1 MPDKVPIGTHPGS
14 VSGLLNQDLIVAPAA
29 TAQYT
34 VERVWLRR
42 TDDTTDA
49 LVASIRNATAGGGD
63 GLACTIADAAE
74 SGVSSAAAITVDIGE
89 SLYLRVTSA
98 NALSQNLSGWFET
111 EVTTGVVTA
120 LTTLAR
126 VKRFWSIG
134 VTTNDVLL
142 NELIAAVSG
151 EIQAWLGRRI
161 LQTTATAEKPAAP
174 LGDHILQLDNRPVIS
189 ITSVSEAGT
198 ALVDGTDFEC
208 VEMDKKCGQVI
219 RLSGGYPYPWNS
231 ALRRI
236 SVTYEHGYATVPEE
250 IAQAATELVLFDY
263 LQSTPGGPRH
273 ALRASVH
280 DPGGSGD
287 YLTRDECW
295 RAQLHRLSPHRR
307 M

>member
-14 VSGLLNQDLIVAPAA
+14 VSGLLNQDLILAPAA
-29 TAQYT
+29 TEQYT
-34 VERVWLRR
+34 VERLWLRR

-250 IAQAATELVLFDY
+250 IAQRSFTG
-263 LQSTPGGPRH
+263 SRRTGGC
-273 ALRASVH
+273 
-280 DPGGSGD
+280 SGC
-287 YLTRDECW
+287 R
-295 RAQLHRLSPHRR
+295 P
-307 M
+307 